1 MEIASA
7 IFSYIQRLKP
17 SARTRQKRR
26 GCSRCVAAAVAAA
39 LGGRRGA
46 ELGFWLVGEAVDEN
60 CGRTCG
66 SGGSHG
72 EIQIGESPPLQA

>member
-1 MEIASA
+1 MFAAGHIKLTVHSSA
-7 IFSYIQRLKP
+7 VFSISQ
-17 SARTRQKRR
+17 A